1 MKKNERLFNRF
12 GKSISLDILDEEVV
26 CQKKMCFFR
35 FFKTQRFQKS
45 VDAYRKEQAKIEI
58 KRAQRMLHEVIE
70 SLNNIILAQV
80 HHRLCQ
86 HPPLEV
92 KEFLVRV
99 TKKHLKSGLL
109 AESYPLPRPKGALE
123 HQPLD
128 VENGAFLFPDKDE
141 PQETSEQQMK
151 KKIAMIQ
158 KLLDKYDRMSNK
170 CKVQVEPVKE
180 YLEDHLKLLTEVGDE
195 PGAEKKY
202 EEKLAE
208 QNAGM
213 NLRKSSFT
221 SENIKPPDKNPSE
234 DVKVND
240 LSSLKHPASLV
251 EKDLEELGLDNAKG
265 FVAPFDLDKFIEDA
279 KRHANSSEEGE
290 TQTFSNLVKRE
301 IGSGKTRWDVSE
313 KYKKLVATAAQIR
326 KKRETEEK
334 IGKLFGEKTKKS
346 NSVTNLKDYSQI
358 KFESP
363 VVFSIDH
370 VST

>member
-1 MKKNERLFNRF
+1 
-12 GKSISLDILDEEVV
+12 
-26 CQKKMCFFR
+26 
-35 FFKTQRFQKS
+35 
-45 VDAYRKEQAKIEI
+45 
-58 KRAQRMLHEVIE
+58 MLHEVIE

-92 KEFLVRV
+92 KEFLVRI
-99 TKKHLKSGLL
+99 TKKHIKFGLL

-128 VENGAFLFPDKDE
+128 VEDGAFLFPEKE
-141 PQETSEQQMK
+141 QSQESSEKQMK

-170 CKVQVEPVKE
+170 CKVQVEPVKQ
-180 YLEDHLKLLTEVGDE
+180 YLEDHLKMLTEVGEE

-202 EEKLAE
+202 EEKVAQ
-208 QNAGM
+208 QNSGI
-213 NLRKSSFT
+213 NLQKPSFT
-221 SENIKPPDKNPSE
+221 AQNIKPPERYPSQE
-234 DVKVND
+234 AKAPN
-240 LSSLKHPASLV
+240 LSEMKQPASLV
-251 EKDLEELGLDNAKG
+251 EKDLEDLGLDNAKG
-265 FVAPFDLDKFIEDA
+265 FVAPFDLDKYIEEA
-279 KRHANSSEEGE
+279 KRHANQTSEED
-290 TQTFSNLVKRE
+290 TQRYTNLVKRE
-301 IGSGKTRWDVSE
+301 IGSDKTMWDVSE

-334 IGKLFGEKTKKS
+334 LGKLFGKKSEKS
-346 NSVTNLKDYSQI
+346 NSASEVKDYSEI